1 MSILNRIG
9 TIIRANVNDLLD
21 GAEDPEK
28 MLDQFIR
35 DMESGVHDA
44 REEVVEAM
52 ANEKRMAAQLE
63 RLGQEA
69 QDWEGKAE
77 TALRAG
83 DEGLARAALVKSEE
97 LSRQAEVARQN
108 WERQKEQVAALQG
121 QLKALEDKL
130 QNTKQRRDAL
140 LARYQATR
148 AETKVAL
155 SGAGMGKAEK
165 ALAEYERMEEKI
177 LMEADKAQSRAE
189 LAAASLDADK
199 RLAEYEKME
208 AEQRIEE
215 RLAALKAR
223 LASGE
228 DAGA

>member
-1 MSILNRIG
+1 MGILDRIG
-9 TIIRANVNDLLD
+9 TIIRANINDLLD

-35 DMESGVHDA
+35 DMESGIRDA

-52 ANEKRMAAQLE
+52 ANEKRMAAQVE
-63 RLGQEA
+63 RLEQEA
-69 QDWEGKAE
+69 QEWESKAE
-77 TALRAG
+77 TALRAD
-83 DEGLARAALVKSEE
+83 DEELARAALLKAEE

-108 WERQKEQVAALQG
+108 WEGQKEQVAALQD

-130 QNTKQRRDAL
+130 KNTKQRRDVL
-140 LARYQATR
+140 LARYQMTR

-155 SGAGMGKAEK
+155 TGAGLGKAEK
-165 ALAEYERMEEKI
+165 ALAEYERMEEQI
-177 LMEADKAQSRAE
+177 LMEAEKAEARAE
-189 LAAASLDADK
+189 LAAASLEAEV
-199 RLAEYEKME
+199 RLDEYEKME

-223 LASGE
+223 LASE
-228 DAGA
+228 EEAET